1 MTITSSTAQSAT
13 PKAKKVWRR
22 LSVSQRNIV
31 LAAEKNEGQISGKL
45 RPSALAGLED
55 EGLVQGNK
63 LTPLGH
69 YVAKHKPE

>member
-1 MTITSSTAQSAT
+1 MTTISTTAQSVV

-31 LAAEKNEGQISGKL
+31 VAAEQNEGQISGKL

-55 EGLVQGNK
+55 EGLVEGNK